1 MVLTPRRP
9 ATVLELWTPRFF
21 EMLMNGFSKHSNNI
35 FTRTSMDAKC
45 FVLVLVIYVL
55 DFQKNFSKEKTKFF
69 SVDANTKMSNLQMA
83 IHMCCINNHNN
94 GAQRVKEMTDIHQNK
109 IELEK
114 SI

>member
-1 MVLTPRRP
+1 MDLSIPVVLTPRRP

-35 FTRTSMDAKC
+35 FTRTSRDAKC

-69 SVDANTKMSNLQMA
+69 SVDANTKMS
-83 IHMCCINNHNN
+83 ISKFTN
-94 GAQRVKEMTDIHQNK
+94 GHSHVLHKQSQ
-109 IELEK
+109 
-114 SI
+114 